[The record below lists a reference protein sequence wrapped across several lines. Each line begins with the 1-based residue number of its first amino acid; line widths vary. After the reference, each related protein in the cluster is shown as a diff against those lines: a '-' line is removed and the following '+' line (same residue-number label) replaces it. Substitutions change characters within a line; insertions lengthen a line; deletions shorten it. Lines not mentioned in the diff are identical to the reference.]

1 MLGHS
6 TCAHTL
12 TSYPCGRLWA
22 WPAPSM
28 PHQIDLFCMPQLADT
43 CCLEAD
49 HNGGTVRVP
58 FDLRSY

>member
-6 TCAHTL
+6 TSAHTL
-12 TSYPCGRLWA
+12 TSYSRGRLRTG
-22 WPAPSM
+22 PALIM

-49 HNGGTVRVP
+49 HNGGDARTSQVQR
-58 FDLRSY
+58 

>member
-6 TCAHTL
+6 TSAHTL

-28 PHQIDLFCMPQLADT
+28 PHQIDPFCMPQLADT
-43 CCLEAD
+43 CCLGAD
-49 HNGGTVRVP
+49 HNGGYARVAP
-58 FDLRSY
+58 YQH